1 MSYVV
6 LMADP
11 RGTNIRTL
19 REQRGVNRSDFA
31 AAVGVSYKHL
41 YGIETGTNT
50 AAVET
55 LYRIANH
62 LGVDIDQVM
71 APSKVG
77 AA

>member
-1 MSYVV
+1 MRS
-6 LMADP
+6 
-11 RGTNIRTL
+11 RICFSSTS
-19 REQRGVNRSDFA
+19 QRWRSDFA
-31 AAVGVSYKHL
+31 AAVDISYKHL

-62 LGVDIDQVM
+62 LGVDIEQVM
-71 APSKVG
+71 TASKVG